1 MLKARDIMTTDVI
14 TVKADTTVTDL
25 ARILTEHR
33 ISGAPVVNDEG
44 RLIGIVTENDLIR
57 RNRRFHIPTVL
68 RILDGFLPLE
78 TEGMVEKEIRELTAS
93 TVGEICARDVVTVG
107 EDATVED
114 LATIMAEK
122 KVHLIPVVKGDTITG
137 IIGKMD
143 LVRSMAG
150 RSDQA

>member
-14 TVKADTTVTDL
+14 TVRADTTVTDL

-44 RLIGIVTENDLIR
+44 RMIGIVTENGLIR

-68 RILDGFLPLE
+68 RILDAFIPLE

-114 LATIMAEK
+114 IATIMAEI
-122 KVHLIPVVKGDTITG
+122 KVHLIPVVKGDGITG